1 MTFPV
6 PVLDHVVI
14 NVASQ
19 LDEASA
25 LYRRLGFQLTERGHH
40 TLGSSNHL
48 AIFDE
53 NYLELL
59 GFEPGRGDKRQDL
72 WEAPLGLTGLVW
84 KTQSADAE
92 YSHLEQL
99 GLDCEPPAAFHRPV
113 RLPDGQETDARFK
126 TVRLRPS
133 LIPNGRSFFCQHQTP
148 HAVWQPAWQEH
159 PNRVK
164 NISEFVIVAQDPAG
178 SALVYSRL
186 FGEARFQASHD
197 GALVL
202 NAGKATVRIAS
213 EEYARRRFGAL
224 PEDYNGTPRMAGL
237 SFLTAD
243 LQQVKASLQHGDIPF
258 REQQDAIIVEPDR
271 AFNLALRFHR

>member
-92 YSHLEQL
+92 YSHLEKQ
-99 GLDCEPPAAFHRPV
+99 GLDGEPPAAFHRPV

>member
-14 NVASQ
+14 NVANQ
-19 LDEASA
+19 LEEAST
-25 LYRRLGFQLTERGHH
+25 LYRRLGFQLSERGHH

-48 AIFDE
+48 AIFEE

-59 GFEPGRGDKRQDL
+59 GFEPGRGDKRKDL

-84 KTQSADAE
+84 KTQSADDE
-92 YSHLEQL
+92 FSHLEQQ
-99 GLDCEPPAAFHRPV
+99 GLDGEPPASFHRPV
-113 RLPDGQETDARFK
+113 RLPDGHETEARFR

-148 HAVWQPAWQEH
+148 DAVWQPAWQVH
-159 PNRVK
+159 PNGVK

-186 FGEARFQASHD
+186 FGEERFQASHD

-202 NAGKATVRIAS
+202 KAGKATVRIAS
-213 EEYARRRFGAL
+213 EAYARRRFGAL
-224 PEDYNGTPRMAGL
+224 PEDYDGTPRMAGL
-237 SFLTAD
+237 SFLTGSLA
-243 LQQVKASLQHGDIPF
+243 QVKTSLQHGDITFSEEP
-258 REQQDAIIVEPDR
+258 EAIVVEPDR
-271 AFNLALRFHR
+271 AFNLALRFHL

>member
-6 PVLDHVVI
+6 PMLDHVVI

-19 LDEASA
+19 LDDASA

-92 YSHLEQL
+92 YSHLEQQ
-99 GLDCEPPAAFHRPV
+99 GLDGEPPAAFHRPV

-159 PNRVK
+159 PNGVK
-164 NISEFVIVAQDPAG
+164 NISEFVIVAQDPAS

-224 PEDYNGTPRMAGL
+224 LEDYNGTPRMAGL

-243 LQQVKASLQHGDIPF
+243 LQRVKASLQHGDIPF
-258 REQQDAIIVEPDR
+258 REQPDAIIVEPDR